1 MNRPGGGMD
10 ARESQP
16 VITGQL
22 PGNVRKRNAVH
33 TVDESKLGAVRS
45 TGWLATP
52 VAPRSSGSIPWTEP
66 LPETSQ
72 LMRLGARVCMQLTA
86 IVISAVALSAQSV
99 RGLGDDALTAP
110 RGSIRIQFS
119 TAISDFSQRY
129 SKGSPGRADGS
140 LEPLF
145 ADFSVDTLGVRQ
157 FPGLTPVQN
166 AIRAL
171 TGNSAFTLSLG
182 RTVLTSSVRV
192 QTTPIA
198 LEAGLTN
205 RLSLGVMVPIVS
217 ARHQVQFNVNPGT
230 SGGTVS
236 FNPGRGVDAAAAAR
250 NALLVS
256 QLTTARTQLAS
267 LLAACVANPAS
278 SATCPAVI
286 ANGAALT
293 TNAQSFTDGII
304 AVYGTRRTDGSL
316 FVPIAGS
323 AADSAIVN
331 RVTALRTQFQQY
343 GITALAATTTGP
355 ASPSAA
361 ITPDGLQ
368 SVIQDSLPGLL
379 AARLGTI
386 TRQGLGDI
394 EVAVK
399 LRLFDS
405 FGARSD
411 TMRFLPRGLNIR
423 QSFAGAYRFGTG
435 TIDQADDFLD
445 VGTGD
450 GQNDIEVRS
459 FTDVVYGR
467 KFFASVIARYTV
479 QLADQQLRRITDR
492 PDEVFAP
499 SYRERLVSRDLGDQL
514 ELEFTPR
521 WILSDFFSVGAQ
533 YLIRRKAED
542 TFTGTFTVPPTE
554 SGLAAPLSLDA
565 STLRL
570 ETAVTEQRVGF
581 GLTFSSLASHSRG
594 KASLPIE
601 VQYFNSRTISG
612 SGGAVPRLS
621 IHQLQV
627 RLYPRR

>member
-1 MNRPGGGMD
+1 
-10 ARESQP
+10 
-16 VITGQL
+16 
-22 PGNVRKRNAVH
+22 
-33 TVDESKLGAVRS
+33 
-45 TGWLATP
+45 
-52 VAPRSSGSIPWTEP
+52 
-66 LPETSQ
+66 
-72 LMRLGARVCMQLTA
+72 MRLGAYVCTQLTA
-86 IVISAVALSAQSV
+86 IVLNVAALSAQSV

-119 TAISDFSQRY
+119 TAITDISQRY
-129 SKGSPGRADGS
+129 GKGSPGRADGS

-182 RTVLTSSVRV
+182 KTVLTSSVRV

-205 RLSLGVMVPIVS
+205 RLSIGVMVPIVS
-217 ARHQVQFNVNPGT
+217 ARHEVQFNVNPGT
-230 SGGTVS
+230 SRGTVS
-236 FNPGRGVDAAAAAR
+236 FNPGRDFDTSASR

-267 LLAACVANPAS
+267 LLAACGVNPAS
-278 SATCPAVI
+278 SASCPTVI
-286 ANGAALT
+286 ANGPALVS
-293 TNAQSFTDGII
+293 NAQSFTDGIV

-323 AADSAIVN
+323 AADSAIVT

-368 SVIQDSLPGLL
+368 SVIQDSLPGLS

-435 TIDQADDFLD
+435 TIDQPDDFLD

-499 SYRERLVSRDLGDQL
+499 AYRERLVSRDLGDQL

-542 TFTGTFTVPPTE
+542 TFVGTFTVPPTE

-565 STLRL
+565 RTMRF
-570 ETAVTEQRVGF
+570 ETAATEQRVGF
-581 GLTFSSLASHSRG
+581 GLTFSSLAAHARG

-601 VQYFNSRTISG
+601 VQYFNSRTIAG